1 MNQMNITDLTVN
13 DTISDDA
20 ELRLRA
26 GQITPLSWPQHRAL
40 REALFNAGFPLEVA
54 STTPMLAA
62 NPQHMLEQLKRR
74 RPELLAPGVI
84 AESILTDVLVAGLV
98 RAPENLRMD
107 EQRWAGA
114 FTMPRYTPYAE
125 NGTAACMLD
134 LTDPGLGLDKE
145 RAAAFF
151 FDQIKLIDAEIELK
165 NKYGADICAHGI
177 RIGGTLF
184 PALLRFPDRVPLG
197 GLETGD
203 CYGRTYFVQ
212 EKEGMTASK
221 VLSALEKVPTNATE
235 LREHPLQKHRAI
247 LLAIAGKVTAPE
259 PTLITERE
267 RLMLVRAVMP
277 ATKIVLNVKE
287 VSLVEARRRV
297 VAQHHIEQPTP
308 FSSDTAWQIRAE
320 AVLDSL
326 QAKNFLKT
334 HPGTDA
340 AETRRWL
347 DNPTKIPTHIAY
359 RDDIAALGAATL
371 LLDPDTTG
379 DRHITAALRTRGV
392 FGRDRTRARSFLAAT
407 VIARAVPGHAGRQS
421 ALERALNAK
430 GLRGMGVDTRPVD
443 QILADA
449 RSERADARLR
459 RAKGNADIPQM
470 GPAIQQIAL
479 RGAFYLICGIG
490 DTVLLERSALGA
502 GKGEGQEPGQL
513 LASLA
518 ATGHG
523 LEQLAQAIFDGR
535 RGYAVRRLEKT
546 QSATDQ
552 TAPPSDAETMT
563 ARDIRTLAL
572 APDDPIED
580 PSASAMLAEDGDELR
595 REVAAVTIRLGIMEQ
610 RRDDGATATVIQ
622 QRGWKDPH
630 RTVTEDLEK
639 AFKLLQKWETTHE
652 ILGQSSSPDLAYGD
666 ADTVGGEL

>member
-1 MNQMNITDLTVN
+1 MNQTHTPDLTVN

-20 ELRLRA
+20 ELHLRA
-26 GQITPLSWPQHRAL
+26 AQITPLSWAQHKAL
-40 REALFNAGFPLEVA
+40 REALISAGFPPEVA
-54 STTPMLAA
+54 STTPLLAA

-84 AESILTDVLVAGLV
+84 AESIHIDVLVAGLV

-107 EQRWAGA
+107 EQRWAGG
-114 FTMPRYTPYAE
+114 FKMPRYTTYTE

-134 LTDPGLGLDKE
+134 LADPQLGLDKE
-145 RAAAFF
+145 KAAAFF

-184 PALLRFPDRVPLG
+184 PALLRFPGRVPIG

-235 LREHPLQKHRAI
+235 LREHPLQKHRAS
-247 LLAIAGKVTAPE
+247 LLTIAGKITAPK
-259 PTLITERE
+259 PSPINERE

-277 ATKIVLNVKE
+277 ATKIVLKVKD
-287 VSLVEARRRV
+287 VSLVEARRRI

-326 QAKNFLKT
+326 QAKGYLKT
-334 HPGTDA
+334 HPGIDA

-347 DNPTKIPTHIAY
+347 DNPTEIPTHIAH

-392 FGRDRTRARSFLAAT
+392 FGRDRTRARSFLAAA

-430 GLRGMGVDTRPVD
+430 GLRDMGVDTRPIDEILVD
-443 QILADA
+443 ARSELADA
-449 RSERADARLR
+449 RLHRAR
-459 RAKGNADIPQM
+459 GNTAIPPM
-470 GPAIQQIAL
+470 GPATQQIAL
-479 RGAFYLICGIG
+479 RGAFYLTCGTG

-518 ATGHG
+518 ATRQG

-535 RGYAVRRLEKT
+535 RSHPVRRLEKT

-552 TAPPSDAETMT
+552 STPPPTAETMT
-563 ARDIRTLAL
+563 ALGLRALAL
-572 APDDPIED
+572 TPDDPIED
-580 PSASAMLAEDGDELR
+580 PSASAMLTEDGDELR
-595 REVAAVTIRLGIMEQ
+595 REVAAVTTRLETMEQ

-630 RTVTEDLEK
+630 STIAEDLEN
-639 AFKLLQKWETTHE
+639 AVKLLRNWEMRHE
-652 ILGQSSSPDLAYGD
+652 ILGQSSSPDLAYSD
-666 ADTVGGEL
+666 ADTTGADL

>member
-1 MNQMNITDLTVN
+1 MSQIRMPDLTVN
-13 DTISDDA
+13 DGISDDA

-26 GQITPLSWPQHRAL
+26 AQITPLSWAQHKAL
-40 REALFNAGFPLEVA
+40 REALIKAGFPPEVA
-54 STTPMLAA
+54 STTPLTAA

-74 RPELLAPGVI
+74 RLELLAPGVI
-84 AESILTDVLVAGLV
+84 AESIHTDVLVAGLV

-107 EQRWAGA
+107 EQRWAGV
-114 FTMPRYTPYAE
+114 FKMPRYTAYTE
-125 NGTAACMLD
+125 DGTAACMLD
-134 LTDPGLGLDKE
+134 LADPRLGMDKE

-184 PALLRFPDRVPLG
+184 PALLRFPGRVPIG

-203 CYGRTYFVQ
+203 CYGRAYFVQ
-212 EKEGMTASK
+212 EKEGMTASR
-221 VLSALEKVPTNATE
+221 VLAALEMVPTNATE
-235 LREHPLQKHRAI
+235 LREHPLQKHRAN
-247 LLAIAGKVTAPE
+247 LLAIAGKITAPE
-259 PTLITERE
+259 PALITERE

-277 ATKIVLNVKE
+277 ATKIVLNVKD

-326 QAKNFLKT
+326 QAKGHLKT
-334 HPGTDA
+334 HTGTDA
-340 AETRRWL
+340 TETRRWL
-347 DNPTKIPTHIAY
+347 DNPTEIPTHTAH

-392 FGRDRTRARSFLAAT
+392 TGRDRTRARSFLAAT
-407 VIARAVPGHAGRQS
+407 VIARAVPGQVGRQS

-430 GLRGMGVDTRPVD
+430 GLRGMDVDTRPIEV
-443 QILADA
+443 ILADA
-449 RSERADARLR
+449 RSELADARLQ
-459 RAKGNADIPQM
+459 RARGNTSIRPM
-470 GPAIQQIAL
+470 GRATQQIAL
-479 RGAFYLICGIG
+479 RGAFYLTCGTG

-513 LASLA
+513 LAFLA
-518 ATGHG
+518 ATHQG

-535 RGYAVRRLEKT
+535 RGYPVRRLVKDQQAADRPEPPL
-546 QSATDQ
+546 ATERM
-552 TAPPSDAETMT
+552 TAPDLREL
-563 ARDIRTLAL
+563 ART
-572 APDDPIED
+572 PDDPVED
-580 PSASAMLAEDGDELR
+580 PSASAMLAEDGDELHI
-595 REVAAVTIRLGIMEQ
+595 EVAAITTRLGTMRE
-610 RRDDGATATVIQ
+610 RRDDGASATVIQ
-622 QRGWKDPH
+622 QRGWKDP
-630 RTVTEDLEK
+630 RGTIANDLEK
-639 AFKLLQKWETTHE
+639 AAKLLRNWEMRHE
-652 ILGQSSSPDLAYGD
+652 ILGQGSSPDLDYSEGD
-666 ADTVGGEL
+666 ITEADL